1 MTRAIEKTKNRRA
14 HQEEFNKLHGI
25 TPTTTIRKLDE
36 NLRLEDHGAL
46 YEKQKKLDKIP
57 ATERKKIIQDL
68 TERMKKAARE
78 LEFEEAARLRDEIT
92 KIKKL

>member
-1 MTRAIEKTKNRRA
+1 
-14 HQEEFNKLHGI
+14 
-25 TPTTTIRKLDE
+25 
-36 NLRLEDHGAL
+36 
-46 YEKQKKLDKIP
+46 
-57 ATERKKIIQDL
+57 L